1 MLNRALPGKTGQP
14 LAARDNLDPS
24 SPVLT
29 LKLPPKRCG
38 GIGDGPAP
46 ADRGADRSIVPAG
59 GSDLPSVIRALDA
72 VGARIVDVTTQPLT
86 TSSWL

>member
-38 GIGDGPAP
+38 ESATVRRQRTGVLTDRSCLQAARTFRPSSERLTRSAP
-46 ADRGADRSIVPAG
+46 AS
-59 GSDLPSVIRALDA
+59 STS
-72 VGARIVDVTTQPLT
+72 QPNP
-86 TSSWL
+86 